1 MNGGPILPNKID
13 YENMSKEELLQVMK
27 NRNKQYKWQK
37 ACVLSPKEGEKLESE
52 IFSISGAEPYRD
64 GKAAAR
70 VQSGYEDSH
79 ADRAHWIS
87 G

>member
-1 MNGGPILPNKID
+1 MNPLIAADSIIAVLYCTDFSSFEAEVPI
-13 YENMSKEELLQVMK
+13 Y
-27 NRNKQYKWQK
+27 QK
-37 ACVLSPKEGEKLESE
+37 YASE

>member
-52 IFSISGAEPYRD
+52 ILPAFDCKNVSQFVKKIVNGELIVTKSE
-64 GKAAAR
+64 
-70 VQSGYEDSH
+70 
-79 ADRAHWIS
+79 
-87 G
+87 